1 MSGYTSGNNAPTLM
15 TQNAN
20 RKGNAFTRVA
30 SHNKGVTAVTNP
42 MGGLAQPK
50 GAQGAPKCMG
60 ASNNTSIGAT
70 GGRKQKVMVETNCTY
85 DGKIHN
91 DGYMNSDRTNY
102 LK

>member
-15 TQNAN
+15 TQSPN
-20 RKGNAFTRVA
+20 RKGNQSKHAPTGTG
-30 SHNKGVTAVTNP
+30 GVTAVTRS
-42 MGGLAQPK
+42 MGGTSYSA
-50 GAQGAPKCMG
+50 AHQGPAKANG
-60 ASNNTSIGAT
+60 NIAT
-70 GGRKQKVMVETNCTY
+70 RGQKVMVQTNCTY

>member
-1 MSGYTSGNNAPTLM
+1 MTTNFLF

-20 RKGNAFTRVA
+20 RKGNASTRVA
-30 SHNKGVTAVTNP
+30 SHNIGVTAITNP
-42 MGGLAQPK
+42 KGGLAQPK

-60 ASNNTSIGAT
+60 ATSNTSAGAT
-70 GGRKQKVMVETNCTY
+70 GGRKQKVMVETNCDY

>member
-1 MSGYTSGNNAPTLM
+1 M
-15 TQNAN
+15 TTNFLFTQSAN
-20 RKGNAFTRVA
+20 RKGNASVREA
-30 SHNKGVTAVTNP
+30 SHSKGVTAQTNTP
-42 MGGLAQPK
+42 HGVYQPK

-60 ASNNTSIGAT
+60 ATDNTNVGVT
-70 GGRKQKVMVETNCTY
+70 GGRKQKVMVQTNCTY

>member
-1 MSGYTSGNNAPTLM
+1 MTTNFLY

-20 RKGNAFTRVA
+20 RKGNASTRVA
-30 SHNKGVTAVTNP
+30 SHDKGVTAQTNTP
-42 MGGLAQPK
+42 HGLSQPK

-60 ASNNTSIGAT
+60 ATSNTSIGAT
-70 GGRKQKVMVETNCTY
+70 GGRKQKVMVQTNCDY

>member
-1 MSGYTSGNNAPTLM
+1 MTTNFLF

-20 RKGNAFTRVA
+20 RKGNSSTRVA
-30 SHNKGVTAVTNP
+30 SHDKGVTAQTNTKH
-42 MGGLAQPK
+42 GIFQPK
-50 GAQGAPKCMG
+50 GSQGAPKCMS
-60 ASNNTSIGAT
+60 ATDNTAVGAT
-70 GGRKQKVMVETNCTY
+70 SGRKQPVMVTTNCDY